1 VEVFAIKIGRKTR
14 KFDLFKTIVNYG
26 FTFIDGDVVVVSSK
40 FVSISEGSL
49 VQLRRVRPT
58 SKAKKLARKFQMNE
72 HIAELVLREADTIIN
87 GIPGFLLCTKDGM
100 LAPNAGIDKS
110 NAPKGKVILY
120 PRDSFASADS
130 LRLKFMSSLGRM
142 IGIVISDS
150 RLMPTRIG
158 TTGIAVGVSGIEPVE
173 DQRGHID
180 LFGKKLKVTLKA
192 IADSLATIGVFIMGE
207 SNESTPVVV
216 IRGAEV
222 RFTNRKLSHLE
233 MTIDPSN
240 DIYLRNCSL
249 KLETTLAECSN

>member
-1 VEVFAIKIGRKTR
+1 VEVFAIRVRRKTR
-14 KFDLFKTIVNYG
+14 KFDLFKTIVNSG
-26 FTFIDGDVVVVSSK
+26 FNFVDGDIVVVSSK

-49 VQLRRVRPT
+49 IQLKRVRPT
-58 SKAKKLARKFQMNE
+58 SMAKKLAKKFQMNE
-72 HIAELVLREADTIIN
+72 ELTELVLREADMIIN
-87 GIPGFLLCTKDGM
+87 GIPGFLLCIKDGM

-120 PRDSFASADS
+120 PRNAFASADS
-130 LRLKFMSSLGRM
+130 LRLEFMSSLGLM
-142 IGIVISDS
+142 IGVIISDS

-173 DQRGHID
+173 DQRGHHD

-222 RFTNRKLSHLE
+222 RFTNRKLSHVE

-240 DIYLRNCSL
+240 DIYLRNFSL
-249 KLETTLAECSN
+249 KLKNTSVA